1 MTYDERTRIMA
12 WIGVGLSVL
21 SLVLMVLNGITEPTP
36 DNNQTTPDN
45 NQTTPTT
52 TPSES
57 DTP

>member
-1 MTYDERTRIMA
+1 MTYGERTRIMA

-36 DNNQTTPDN
+36 DNNQTTP
-45 NQTTPTT
+45 TT
-52 TPSES
+52 SES

>member
-36 DNNQTTPDN
+36 DNNQTTP
-45 NQTTPTT
+45 TT